1 MGSEASI
8 HATEVVKHEAAA
20 NGEVFADVH
29 LRLTDIVRV
38 DRWFVRFPQDGVQK
52 TESQEKQINYG
63 LNRIR
68 LALQVLTRW
77 HDVLKQLDQLTYH

>member
-20 NGEVFADVH
+20 NGEVFVGVH
-29 LRLTDIVRV
+29 RRLTDTVHV
-38 DRWFVRFPQDGVQK
+38 DRWLVRFPQDGVQK

-63 LNRIR
+63 LNPPSVR
-68 LALQVLTRW
+68 
-77 HDVLKQLDQLTYH
+77 DVVRCSIFL